1 MPVRQ
6 RRGEEGAAWITVEEA
21 GWMTWTKLSDDY
33 GDDCWRLSDAAFR
46 THTEG
51 LCWSN
56 RKLLDLIIP
65 KADVQRFAKHPEA
78 VRELVTEGYWRE
90 RSDDYVIE
98 HHAQYQRPRDKV
110 INQQKANRA
119 NRAKRGKP
127 TPSPREQFGSN
138 ESSNS
143 SCNESLNGSNDER
156 VRTGQGLGGEPVP
169 EELPLAAGS
178 EGWPVWRGTG
188 PDPYEYDK

>member
-1 MPVRQ
+1 
-6 RRGEEGAAWITVEEA
+6 
-21 GWMTWTKLSDDY
+21 MTWTKLSDDY

-56 RKLLDLIIP
+56 RKLLDLVIP
-65 KADVQRFAKHPEA
+65 KSDVQRFAKHPAA

-143 SCNESLNGSNDER
+143 SCNESLDGSNDER
-156 VRTGQGLGGEPVP
+156 DRTGQGLGGEPVP
-169 EELPLAAGS
+169 EELPLAAGAES
-178 EGWPVWRGTG
+178 WPAWRGTG
-188 PDPYEYDK
+188 ANPYDEYK